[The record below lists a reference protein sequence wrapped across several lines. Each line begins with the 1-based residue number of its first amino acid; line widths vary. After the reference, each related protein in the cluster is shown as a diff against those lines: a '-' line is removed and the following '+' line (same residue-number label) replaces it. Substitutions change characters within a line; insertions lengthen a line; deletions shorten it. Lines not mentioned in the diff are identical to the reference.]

1 MRVIPAV
8 ACLLAAAPAVG
19 QSQVTNAELGYRF
32 TPPDGF
38 TNFPEGRS
46 QKDVIDCWTEAAP
59 TSSDGPIVL
68 CVQRLHGKLP
78 REAMRQEDVP
88 ATAQI
93 VTFKWK
99 TFDISGIRTLASQ
112 AGKQVFVLV
121 AQVPL
126 TPEAVQ
132 LFAGGPADQEARGQ
146 EILASTLATLEGET
160 NWLTAAERSE
170 RLGRV
175 VGLAIGIALAAI
187 AVGIWRKRR
196 RASAA

>member
-8 ACLLAAAPAVG
+8 VCLLAAAPAPG
-19 QSQVTNAELGYRF
+19 QSQVTNAELRYRF
-32 TPPDGF
+32 TLPNGF

-46 QKDVIDCWTEAAP
+46 QKDVVDCWTEGAP

-88 ATAQI
+88 ATAQVI
-93 VTFKWK
+93 SFKWK
-99 TFDISGIRTLASQ
+99 SFEISGIRTLASQ

-126 TPEAVQ
+126 APEAVQ

>member
-1 MRVIPAV
+1 VW
-8 ACLLAAAPAVG
+8 LLVAAPSAG

-32 TPPDGF
+32 TLPDGF

-46 QKDVIDCWTEAAP
+46 QKDVVDCWTEAAP
-59 TSSDGPIVL
+59 TSADGPIVL

-88 ATAQI
+88 ATAQVI
-93 VTFKWK
+93 SFKWK
-99 TFDISGIRTLASQ
+99 SFDISGLRTLASQ

-132 LFAGGPADQEARGQ
+132 VFTGGPADQEARGQ

-160 NWLTAAERSE
+160 NWLTTAERSE
-170 RLGRV
+170 RLGRLI
-175 VGLAIGIALAAI
+175 GLAMGVALGAI
-187 AVGIWRKRR
+187 AVGIWRQRR
-196 RASAA
+196 RVRVA

>member
-1 MRVIPAV
+1 MRVVAAVVCVLVASPA
-8 ACLLAAAPAVG
+8 AG
-19 QSQVTNAELGYRF
+19 QSPVANAELGYRF
-32 TPPDGF
+32 SLPDGF

-46 QKDVIDCWTEAAP
+46 QKDVVDCWTEATP

-88 ATAQI
+88 ATAQ
-93 VTFKWK
+93 VVSFKWK
-99 TFDISGIRTLASQ
+99 SFDISGLRTLASQ

-146 EILASTLATLEGET
+146 EILVSTLATLEGET
-160 NWLTAAERSE
+160 NWLTTAERSE
-170 RLGRV
+170 RLGRL
-175 VGLAIGIALAAI
+175 VGLAIGVTLGAI
-187 AVGIWRKRR
+187 AVGIWRQRR
-196 RASAA
+196 RARAA